1 MNTDT
6 ITDSSAD
13 EPTKTLCSLTE
24 IGGFLRCAASW
35 H

>member
-13 EPTKTLCSLTE
+13 DPTKALCSL
-24 IGGFLRCAASW
+24 
-35 H
+35 

>member
-24 IGGFLRCAASW
+24 NW
-35 H
+35 W